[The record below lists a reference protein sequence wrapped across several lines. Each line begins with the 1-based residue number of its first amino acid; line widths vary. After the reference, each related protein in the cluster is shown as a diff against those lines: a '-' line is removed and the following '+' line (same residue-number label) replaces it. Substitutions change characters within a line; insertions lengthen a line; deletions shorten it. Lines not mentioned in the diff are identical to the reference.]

1 MTNKVK
7 KAQGITMN
15 TIVIAVLAILVLVTL
30 AIIFSGKLFK
40 FGQKTEEIESS
51 TGNLDAATCQ
61 LKCNAF
67 NTQCI
72 LKGQYNG
79 KTVYYQSTNPYCTSL
94 RNEIIT
100 KCGDY
105 VSIKNTVSSISQ
117 GKEKI
122 EDVQCTSN

>member
-1 MTNKVK
+1 MTSKTK

-15 TIVIAVLAILVLVTL
+15 TVVIAVLAILVLVTL

-72 LKGQYNG
+72 LKEQN
-79 KTVYYQSTNPYCTSL
+79 KDNKIVYHQSTNSYCKSL
-94 RNEIIT
+94 KNELES
-100 KCGDY
+100 KCKEY
-105 VSIKNTVSSISQ
+105 IKTGSSESENI
-117 GKEKI
+117 KE
-122 EDVQCTSN
+122 VQCSSK